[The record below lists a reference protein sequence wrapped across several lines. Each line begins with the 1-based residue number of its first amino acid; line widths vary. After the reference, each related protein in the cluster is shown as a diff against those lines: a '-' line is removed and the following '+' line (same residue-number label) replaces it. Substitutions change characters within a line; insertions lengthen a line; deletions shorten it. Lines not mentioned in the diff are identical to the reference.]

1 MCIPNWRIA
10 GVMHAVRDS
19 TWPSPQLVIT
29 NLVTEVWPS
38 VQVHLMETMN
48 TQNEKTK
55 SDAQYQMTTVSIT
68 VCYQM
73 LRK

>member
-1 MCIPNWRIA
+1 MAI
-10 GVMHAVRDS
+10 
-19 TWPSPQLVIT
+19 LVIT

-38 VQVHLMETMN
+38 VQVHLLETMN

-55 SDAQYQMTTVSIT
+55 SDAQYQMTAVSIT
-68 VCYQM
+68 VSYQL